1 MKKFKAI
8 IPWVPAVCAVVIVTV
23 CLLVGYLKINMNLD
37 EGASIKGALYG
48 EIAVENIDGECALYF
63 GDADGS
69 ALAGYTKI
77 GVCSEGKPYKMERLV
92 IPPEA
97 KTIVCTGGNEESD
110 FVEIPEKYLLNADDA
125 FVFGA
130 LSDVHYNKYTA
141 TGDDDAVVFFD
152 NALDYFDQKNVDM
165 VGITGDLSNDGE
177 ESAYIKYNEAIAGRD
192 YPVFTVTGNHDINA
206 YKNGLWKQYITAN
219 IEDCVFAENG
229 VDFYYEPE
237 EMGGDVFVFIN
248 VTMWSYSEKTKPTIS
263 TLQIIWFEEIL
274 KQHTDDQVYL
284 FFHLF
289 MCGPDGQSHT
299 GVGNIMNPG
308 GYTYPLP
315 LRYGNADERV
325 LRSVLKDY
333 KNVVYLSGH
342 SHWMFEMEIY
352 NEETNYSNFDGEYC
366 HMVHVP
372 SVTEPRW
379 IGENDTERTG
389 KNGTESQGWLIYD
402 YGDTTVLLPVDF
414 MSGTVYTEYMEIIT
428 K

>member
-48 EIAVENIDGECALYF
+48 EIAVENIDDECSLYF

-97 KTIVCTGGNEESD
+97 RTIVCTGGNKESD

-165 VGITGDLSNDGE
+165 VGIAGDLSNDGE
-177 ESAYIKYNEAIAGRD
+177 ESAYIKYNEAIKERS

-206 YKNGLWKQYITAN
+206 YKKGVWEQYITAN
-219 IEDCVFAENG
+219 IENCVFAENG

-248 VTMWSYSEKTKPTIS
+248 VTMWSYTEKAKPTIS
-263 TLQIIWFEEIL
+263 TMQIMWFEEIL

-315 LRYGNADERV
+315 LRYGNVDERV

-333 KNVVYLSGH
+333 KNVIYLSGH
-342 SHWMFEMEIY
+342 SHWMFEMERY

-366 HMVHVP
+366 HMVHIP

-389 KNGTESQGWLIYD
+389 KNGVESEGWLIYD
-402 YGDTTVLLPVDF
+402 YGDTIVLLPVDF
-414 MSGTVYTEYMEIIT
+414 VSGTVYTEYMEIIT